1 VLLHF
6 TPLCD
11 QTNLFVHELADKDES
26 LLDIVRV
33 HYSHRRAIKAG
44 QICSIIANGATV
56 LAAAR
61 GAPKNDVKGIW
72 LGDERIHK
80 LHLKEGAQA
89 DFEIKKARWDQQ
101 FTWLW
106 YATDPAN
113 RTAGRLGVIS
123 FALGL
128 IGLTLGLIPL
138 FK

>member
-1 VLLHF
+1 MVSLV
-6 TPLCD
+6 
-11 QTNLFVHELADKDES
+11 VHKLADKDEF

-33 HYSHRRAIKAG
+33 NYSHRRGIKAG
-44 QICSIIANGATV
+44 QICSLTANGATV

-72 LGDERIHK
+72 LCDERIHK
-80 LHLKEGAQA
+80 LHLKEGVPA
-89 DFEIKKARWDQQ
+89 DFEIKKARWGQQ

-106 YATDPAN
+106 HATDPAS

-128 IGLTLGLIPL
+128 ISLALGLIPL